1 MRKIIDVSRD
11 IVRGIV
17 TMSIVLCILAL
28 VFAAGYYVGCVTDN
42 KESVVVRDGRDGF
55 DLELPFEVEKNVVS
69 VEEVESRLVEIGELS
84 TYSGEYTL
92 TLGKEETRYLLEDI
106 PVLFSTNSVEITCS
120 GIVKVGYNLSDI
132 IVRVEDECIY
142 ISIPEAQL
150 NDNYVIWDSVVC
162 SESNNI
168 LNPIEF
174 SQYEEIIEEIE
185 QRGLEDVTENG
196 IYQSAEDNL
205 KDLIEVFLSDFD
217 DYEIVYM

>member
-1 MRKIIDVSRD
+1 MRKFLNALRD
-11 IVRGIV
+11 IVTV
-17 TMSIVLCILAL
+17 VLVLSL
-28 VFAAGYYVGCVTDN
+28 SFGAGYYFGGAAD
-42 KESVVVRDGRDGF
+42 KENPVVVKEEQETF
-55 DLELPFEVEKNVVS
+55 DLELPLEVEKRVVS

-84 TYSGEYTL
+84 TYSGEYTC
-92 TLGKEETRYLLEDI
+92 TLGKEETRYLLENI

-120 GIVKVGYNLSDI
+120 GIVKVGYNMSDI
-132 IVRVEDECIY
+132 VVKVDEEKIY

-162 SESNNI
+162 NESNNI
-168 LNPIEF
+168 FNPIEF

-185 QRGLEDVTENG
+185 RRGLDDVTEKG

-205 KDLIEVFLSDFD
+205 KVLIEIVLSEFD